1 MGDARVG
8 RRIRLILT
16 LVVAAAIAAAC
27 GGNGILPSPS
37 TLFTDVNA
45 CGAVSGVV
53 TGEAT
58 IVNGSSCN
66 GGGAS
71 VALLIMKDKNGD
83 PYGSCSGSVISSTA
97 ILTAAHCLYDVGS
110 LTINFGSKE
119 IKAAS
124 FSYSPD
130 YDPDRFDSIDVGV
143 VISPTPLGQPIVPIL
158 SSRDATVG
166 ETAVIAGYGQ
176 AGLAS
181 AGTTLRAGTVSVS
194 KVGAVFLETSAGVS
208 NSGACP
214 GDSGGPALVSVN
226 GGWTVAGITSTLA
239 GPCVVG
245 TNTFLSVRNA
255 TVRDFILSK
264 APDAAQR

>member
-1 MGDARVG
+1 VGFQLFG
-8 RRIRLILT
+8 RRIRLL
-16 LVVAAAIAAAC
+16 AALGLAGAIAAAC
-27 GGNGILPSPS
+27 GGNGVVPSPS
-37 TLFTDVNA
+37 TLFSDVNA
-45 CGAVSGVV
+45 CGAVSGMV
-53 TGEAT
+53 TGDAT
-58 IVNGSSCN
+58 IVNGSTCN
-66 GGGAS
+66 GGSAA
-71 VALLIMKDKNGD
+71 VALLLLNDKDGKL
-83 PYGSCSGSVISSTA
+83 YASCSGSVISATA
-97 ILTAAHCLYDVGS
+97 VLTAAHCLADTGS

-119 IKAAS
+119 IQAAS

-130 YDPDRFDSIDVGV
+130 YDSTRTDSIDVGV
-143 VISPTPLGQPIVPIL
+143 VIASSPLGQPIVPIL

-176 AGLAS
+176 AGLAQ
-181 AGTTLRAGTVSVS
+181 AGTTLHAGTVSVS
-194 KVGAVFLETSAGVS
+194 KVGGVYLETSAGVS
-208 NSGACP
+208 NAGACP

-255 TVRDFILSK
+255 TVRAFILSK

>member
-1 MGDARVG
+1 MGDQLFG
-8 RRIRLILT
+8 RRIRLLAA
-16 LVVAAAIAAAC
+16 LGLAAATAAAC
-27 GGNGILPSPS
+27 GGNGVVPSPS
-37 TLFTDVNA
+37 TLFTNVDA
-45 CGAVSGVV
+45 CGAVAGVV
-53 TGEAT
+53 TGAP
-58 IVNGSSCN
+58 IVNGSTCN
-66 GGGAS
+66 GGSAA
-71 VALLIMKDKNGD
+71 VALLLLNDKDGKL
-83 PYGSCSGSVISSTA
+83 YASCSGTVISATA
-97 ILTAAHCLYDVGS
+97 VLTAAHCLADTGS

-119 IKAAS
+119 IQAAS

-130 YDPDRFDSIDVGV
+130 YDSSRTDSIDVGV
-143 VISPTPLGQPIVPIL
+143 VIASSPLGQPIMPIL

-176 AGLAS
+176 AGLQS
-181 AGTTLRAGTVSVS
+181 AGTTLHAGTVSVS
-194 KVGAVFLETSAGVS
+194 KVGAVYLETSASVS

-255 TVRDFILSK
+255 TVRAFILSK